1 VRDVLDQLLA
11 QIFKDHAAAMKQVI
25 VHSSR
30 DADLPALYQPLEPGG
45 DVHAVAEDV
54 ALFDH
59 DVADVDANSEA
70 HLSPF
75 RLTFIGSCKRLLDL
89 DCAVNR
95 VEYAREFG
103 KYAIA
108 GGVRDPTSM
117 ASDKLVDY
125 SATGGQRR
133 DRRFFIAVHQ
143 SAVALDIRGEDCS
156 ETSLERRSLHS
167 GLTFGNCRLP
177 SSNGSGRSDFARVY
191 PALAELKA

>member
-30 DADLPALYQPLEPGG
+30 DADLPALYQPLEPSG

-59 DVADVDANSEA
+59 DVADVDANSA

-75 RLTFIGSCKRLLDL
+75 WLTFIGSCKRLSDL

-95 VEYAREFG
+95 VDTLANSASTLSPAVFAIRPRWPRWRWSSTARRADNV
-103 KYAIA
+103 AI
-108 GGVRDPTSM
+108 V
-117 ASDKLVDY
+117 AS
-125 SATGGQRR
+125 
-133 DRRFFIAVHQ
+133 
-143 SAVALDIRGEDCS
+143 
-156 ETSLERRSLHS
+156 SLPCIS
-167 GLTFGNCRLP
+167 RL
-177 SSNGSGRSDFARVY
+177 
-191 PALAELKA
+191 

>member
-1 VRDVLDQLLA
+1 MGCSTAAAEANRPDRVRDVLDQLLA

-30 DADLPALYQPLEPGG
+30 DADLPALYQPLEPSG

-89 DCAVNR
+89 DSAVNR
-95 VEYAREFG
+95 VEYDREFG

-108 GGVRDPTSM
+108 GGVGGPTRWPPISWATTARRADNVAIV
-117 ASDKLVDY
+117 AS
-125 SATGGQRR
+125 SSPC
-133 DRRFFIAVHQ
+133 I
-143 SAVALDIRGEDCS
+143 S
-156 ETSLERRSLHS
+156 
-167 GLTFGNCRLP
+167 RL
-177 SSNGSGRSDFARVY
+177 
-191 PALAELKA
+191 